1 MKQFFI
7 KSTLITLSVLLSFY
21 FSFKYARAEE
31 LPAGLQTMAG
41 AIIDKHSR
49 LKTLPSPKLITIGG
63 SNVMFGFN
71 SAYMEQELN
80 MPVQN
85 MALAASLGLTFMLN
99 EVKEDLKKD
108 DIVLL
113 SLEYYLDEGDEN
125 IKLFLSELYPQSQK
139 YIEYKNSYER
149 YKINC
154 NYVFR
159 ELQNYLLISSLS
171 TNKVPDDEV
180 YGRKAFNKNG
190 NIREELRL
198 KAKLA
203 LNDIKILDKKDYS
216 ESIAKINTFIKY
228 AENKQAKVFF
238 VFPPLAAIQYEKNY
252 DAIENLYVQ
261 YQRNLK
267 AQILNKPT
275 DSVYPDS
282 CFYDTIYHLRSP
294 YHTVHTIKVMKNL
307 EKYCRFKNLT
317 PQNQLLSSNGK
328 ITFQ

>member
-7 KSTLITLSVLLSFY
+7 KSTLITLGVIVSFY

-31 LPAGLQTMAG
+31 LPHGLQSMAG
-41 AIIDKHSR
+41 AIIDKHNR
-49 LKTLPSPKLITIGG
+49 LETLSSPKLITIGG
-63 SNVMFGFN
+63 SNAMFGFN
-71 SAYMEQELN
+71 SAYMERELK

-99 EVKEDLKKD
+99 EVKEDLKKN

-125 IKLFLSELYPQSQK
+125 MKLFLGELYPQSQK
-139 YIEYKNSYER
+139 YIEYKNNYER

-159 ELQNYLLISSLS
+159 GLQNHLLINLLS
-171 TNKVPDDEV
+171 VNNVPDDAV
-180 YGRKAFNKNG
+180 YGRKAFNING

-203 LNDIKILDKKDYS
+203 LNDIKILGKKDYT
-216 ESIAKINTFIKY
+216 ESITKINMFIKY
-228 AENKQAKVFF
+228 AESKQAKVFF

-252 DAIENLYVQ
+252 EAIEYLYVQ

-294 YHTVHTIKVMKNL
+294 YHTVHTIKVMKNI
-307 EKYCRFKNLT
+307 EKYL
-317 PQNQLLSSNGK
+317 
-328 ITFQ
+328 